1 MPSFDRAGCSLYY
14 EVEGE
19 GPAIVFAHGAGGNH
33 LSWWQQV
40 PEFRDRYRCVAL
52 DQRGFGRS
60 LVEPGGED
68 PSPEAFRLDLLALL
82 DELAIKKT
90 ALVAQSMG
98 GWGCLGLALSDPERV
113 TALVMADTLGGVTND
128 LIAEARAPGRE
139 QVRERG
145 LLGRAVAARLADD
158 RPDLA
163 FLYGQIAGLN
173 RPLDQ
178 ILTSGLGDQLSPDDL
193 SGLTPPTLWIVGSE
207 DPLMPPVA
215 MREAHR
221 LTPGSEYFEVAETGH
236 SVYFERAPQFNTR
249 VRKFLT
255 DQGWG

>member
-1 MPSFDRAGCSLYY
+1 MPSFDRAGCPLYY
-14 EVEGE
+14 EVDGE

-40 PEFRDRYRCVAL
+40 PEFRDSYRCVAL

-68 PSPEAFRLDLLALL
+68 PSPEAFRLDLVALL
-82 DELAIKKT
+82 DELAIEKS

-98 GWGCLGLALSDPERV
+98 GWGCLGVALSDPQRV
-113 TALVMADTLGGVTND
+113 AALVMADTLGGVTND

-139 QVRERG
+139 QVREGG
-145 LLGRAVAARLADD
+145 LLGRAVAARLAVD

-178 ILTSGLGDQLSPDDL
+178 ILTSGLGNERTPDDL
-193 SGLTPPTLWIVGSE
+193 RGLTVPTLWIVGSE

-221 LTPGSEYFEVAETGH
+221 LTLRSEYFEVAETGH

-249 VRKFLT
+249 VRKFLS

>member
-1 MPSFDRAGCSLYY
+1 MPSLDRAGCALYY

-40 PEFRDRYRCVAL
+40 PEFRDNYRCVAF
-52 DQRGFGRS
+52 DHRGFGRS
-60 LVEPGGED
+60 LVEPGGEA
-68 PSPEAFRLDLLALL
+68 PSPEAFRLDVLALL
-82 DELAIKKT
+82 DELAIEKA

-98 GWGCLGLALSDPERV
+98 GWGCLGVALSDPERV
-113 TALVMADTLGGVTND
+113 AALVMADTLGGVTND
-128 LIAEARAPGRE
+128 LIAETRAPGRA
-139 QVRERG
+139 QVREG
-145 LLGRAVAARLADD
+145 ALLGRAVAARLADD

-178 ILTSGLGDQLSPDDL
+178 ILTSGLGDERTPDDL
-193 SGLTPPTLWIVGSE
+193 RGLKVPTLWVVGSE
-207 DPLMPPVA
+207 DILMPPVA
-215 MREAHR
+215 MQEAHG

-236 SVYFERAPQFNTR
+236 SVYFERAPQFNAR
-249 VRKFLT
+249 VRKFLA
-255 DQGWG
+255 DQGWE